1 MSEKIMERF
10 ECYYK
15 IYYNSFLSLHHHLT
29 EHINAE
35 IVLGT
40 ITDTKVAQ
48 EWLKSTFLYV
58 RMCSN
63 PKYYGK
69 RIPFLML
76 PL

>member
-1 MSEKIMERF
+1 LI
-10 ECYYK
+10 
-15 IYYNSFLSLHHHLT
+15 SLHQHLI

-40 ITDTKVAQ
+40 IVDTNMAQ

-58 RMCSN
+58 RMCEN

-69 RIPFLML
+69 IICISMYM
-76 PL
+76 

>member
-1 MSEKIMERF
+1 MRLTTLF
-10 ECYYK
+10 
-15 IYYNSFLSLHHHLT
+15 SFYLFVVCFSLHHHLT

-40 ITDTKVAQ
+40 ITDTNIAQ

-63 PKYYGK
+63 PKFYGK
-69 RIPFLML
+69 INKTVI
-76 PL
+76 